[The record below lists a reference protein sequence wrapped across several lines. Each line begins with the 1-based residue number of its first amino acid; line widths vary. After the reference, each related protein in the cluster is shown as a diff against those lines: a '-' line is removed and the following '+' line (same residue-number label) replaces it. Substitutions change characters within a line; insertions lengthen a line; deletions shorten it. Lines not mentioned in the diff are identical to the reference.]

1 MHLQFK
7 FKLYIKIQHNQ
18 INQPNITKKT
28 RKSTKFEHE
37 GVNNVGG
44 PNKKFGVKKQKKTE
58 NLPSAILILG
68 KDCLCRV
75 LG

>member
-7 FKLYIKIQHNQ
+7 FELYIKIQHNQ

-37 GVNNVGG
+37 VVNNVGG
-44 PNKKFGVKKQKKTE
+44 PNKKIGVKKTKK
-58 NLPSAILILG
+58 LKI
-68 KDCLCRV
+68 CRV
-75 LG
+75 PAWHSAKTVFAEC